1 MNRNTSYYCT
11 SANMWWLMKIPQW
24 TNILVLYRSFS
35 VDVRFLHHVESTV
48 LLAQWNITTTGWI
61 PNYKGIST
69 PKSTFT
75 FLSSTEHQTL
85 PNPWLSV
92 QIPVVSRY
100 FWLLCSQG
108 LISTCC
114 WESSLQEWG
123 FSPHFPCLFISGL
136 SCIPLLFQTLPLI
149 PRQLLTT
156 HSSLFCS
163 NTVLLPSIFFLSPG
177 SQTWQ
182 ASCVTARGLENSIF
196 PTDYWII
203 VILTPLKLFT
213 PGILSPSLFCCPL
226 LSIFSRLN
234 IFLGFTS
241 INNLRMH
248 RLKHINSSWKQY
260 T

>member
-100 FWLLCSQG
+100 FWLLFPRTYFHLLLRKFSAGVRFQPTFS
-108 LISTCC
+108 LSVHL
-114 WESSLQEWG
+114 WAQLHSLAVSDSSSHPQAAAHNSLLPFLFQHNP
-123 FSPHFPCLFISGL
+123 FTIHILFISRL
-136 SCIPLLFQTLPLI
+136 SDLASQLCNCPGPGKQHFPNWLLNYCYFNSLEVVY
-149 PRQLLTT
+149 PRYLV
-156 HSSLFCS
+156 SIA
-163 NTVLLPSIFFLSPG
+163 VLLPIAFHFL
-177 SQTWQ
+177 QTKHL
-182 ASCVTARGLENSIF
+182 S
-196 PTDYWII
+196 WIY
-203 VILTPLKLFT
+203 LYK
-213 PGILSPSLFCCPL
+213 
-226 LSIFSRLN
+226 
-234 IFLGFTS
+234 
-241 INNLRMH
+241 
-248 RLKHINSSWKQY
+248 
-260 T
+260 